1 MKIKLLSLALFALAA
16 SAACGAGDQQRAVKQ
31 VNAPPKVEQV
41 NAPPKVEAA
50 HAQKKP
56 ADDHGHDH
64 GEPGRVP
71 AFESNPKNLPATL
84 APEAFTG
91 KTRLAYKAVREIPE
105 TIAQLPCYC
114 HCDRGFGHKSLH
126 SCYVDGH
133 ASSCAVCVEEVLTA
147 YRLQKEE
154 GLSPAQIR
162 ERIIAEYSKL

>member
-1 MKIKLLSLALFALAA
+1 MKIKLLSLAAAVLAA
-16 SAACGAGDQQRAVKQ
+16 ASACGAGEQRYARDE
-31 VNAPPKVEQV
+31 VNSPPKAE
-41 NAPPKVEAA
+41 PT
-50 HAQKKP
+50 HAQKAAADKKP

-64 GEPGRVP
+64 GEAGRVP
-71 AFESNPKNLPATL
+71 AFESDPKRLPPTL

-91 KTRLAYKAVREIPE
+91 KTRLAYQAVREIPQ

-133 ASSCAVCVEEVLTA
+133 ASGCAVCVEEVLTA
-147 YRLQKEE
+147 YRLQKQE
-154 GLSPAQIR
+154 GLSPEQIR

>member
-1 MKIKLLSLALFALAA
+1 MDSK
-16 SAACGAGDQQRAVKQ
+16 
-31 VNAPPKVEQV
+31 
-41 NAPPKVEAA
+41 
-50 HAQKKP
+50 
-56 ADDHGHDH
+56 
-64 GEPGRVP
+64 
-71 AFESNPKNLPATL
+71 
-84 APEAFTG
+84 
-91 KTRLAYKAVREIPE
+91 RLVIPQ

-147 YRLQKEE
+147 YRLQKQE

>member
-1 MKIKLLSLALFALAA
+1 MKIKLFSLALFALAA
-16 SAACGAGDQQRAVKQ
+16 VTAACGAGEQRYAREEINSSPK
-31 VNAPPKVEQV
+31 KVETA
-41 NAPPKVEAA
+41 NTPKAT
-50 HAQKKP
+50 
-56 ADDHGHDH
+56 DDHGHDH
-64 GEPGRVP
+64 GEAGRVP
-71 AFESNPKNLPATL
+71 AFESDPKSLPPTL

-133 ASSCAVCVEEVLTA
+133 ASGCAVCVEEVLTA
-147 YRLQKEE
+147 YRLQKQE
-154 GLSPAQIR
+154 GLSPEQIR